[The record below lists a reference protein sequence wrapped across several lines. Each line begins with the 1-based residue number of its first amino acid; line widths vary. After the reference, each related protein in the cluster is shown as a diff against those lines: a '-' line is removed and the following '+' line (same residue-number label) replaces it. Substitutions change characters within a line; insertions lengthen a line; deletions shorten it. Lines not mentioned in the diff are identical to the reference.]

1 MADPT
6 KSAETLKQ
14 DDVNV
19 PGEAIRLGRL
29 FYVLPPA
36 PLVHMPKLKAVLS
49 GGDFSADE
57 GYSNALVDAVYYSL
71 RRNYP
76 TVGRE
81 QVAENIDMT
90 NFRGVMDAFMKANGL
105 QQATPSDK
113 PLGEAT
119 GS

>member
-6 KSAETLKQ
+6 KSAEALNQ
-14 DDVNV
+14 DDVDV
-19 PGEAIRLGRL
+19 YGEVIRLGRL

-49 GGDFSADE
+49 GGNFSEDE
-57 GYSNALVDAVYYSL
+57 GYSNALADAVYYSL

-76 TVGRE
+76 SVGRE

-90 NFRGVMDAFMKANGL
+90 NFRDIMNAFMKANGL
-105 QQATPSDK
+105 QQATPPDK